1 MEKNKF
7 TALMISGIMALA
19 LCSCTARPADT
30 PVDSSAQT
38 AQESAE
44 GTDEGTDS
52 TGNNA
57 ADSAAA
63 GEVSAQLDDI
73 AAVEVGTAG
82 SSLKSAAAASR
93 LLDWAAETTLSADE
107 ISSAAAAWRD
117 GIDGDAADMLEGQV
131 QSVLNSIDTITAAD
145 GQSLLETAGVTDSSY
160 PWDSNAVE
168 VARTLL
174 NAVL

>member
-1 MEKNKF
+1 
-7 TALMISGIMALA
+7 MISGIMALA

-38 AQESAE
+38 AQESA
-44 GTDEGTDS
+44 EGTDS

-145 GQSLLETAGVTDSSY
+145 GQSLLETAGVTDSGY